1 MPENPPR
8 LTAEE
13 LESLREAT
21 LQRYVAADHTY
32 AEIGRLRAYTDEPD
46 GGLINLID
54 MASSLARS
62 HEAALERIAELEV
75 ELDRLRERRRTW
87 LLRFRTASARVA
99 ELEAQQQP
107 RVIET
112 PEELSAL
119 PGGALVHDG
128 TAVFD
133 HLGAGWWVT
142 TGSAD
147 PIHSEAILEAEPDGT
162 CGCTVIV
169 LWTPEADIQ
178 SDIRILLL
186 GKEFEARAAIDRVRK
201 LHQPENGCDNPV
213 HTVPDATCPQC
224 CDYCQCCGEAMPCA
238 TIR

>member
-62 HEAALERIAELEV
+62 HEAALERIAELEAERARLV
-75 ELDRLRERRRTW
+75 EGVASTVRRFSATLDERDALRARL
-87 LLRFRTASARVA
+87 A
-99 ELEAQQQP
+99 ELETQQQP
-107 RVIET
+107 RVIT
-112 PEELSAL
+112 DPEELSAL

-169 LWTPEADIQ
+169 LWTPRQEGQAD
-178 SDIRILLL
+178 
-186 GKEFEARAAIDRVRK
+186 A
-201 LHQPENGCDNPV
+201 
-213 HTVPDATCPQC
+213 
-224 CDYCQCCGEAMPCA
+224 
-238 TIR
+238 

>member
-1 MPENPPR
+1 MPDQTSPVGDDFPCCTTPTPR
-8 LTAEE
+8 AELSRE
-13 LESLREAT
+13 HLEVFAVDRHAAAESE
-21 LQRYVAADHTY
+21 VAAM
-32 AEIGRLRAYTDEPD
+32 AQELLAARA
-46 GGLINLID
+46 
-54 MASSLARS
+54 
-62 HEAALERIAELEV
+62 RIAEMES
-75 ELDRLRERRRTW
+75 ER
-87 LLRFRTASARVA
+87 AA

-186 GKEFEARAAIDRVRK
+186 GKEFEARAAIDRARK

-238 TIR
+238 TIRAIDGEDSRFPTPKAGDFTGGVR

>member
-1 MPENPPR
+1 MAERTQR

-13 LESLREAT
+13 LEALREAT
-21 LQRYVAADHTY
+21 LQHYEAAGYPDELTD
-32 AEIGRLRAYTDEPD
+32 RLRAYTDEPD
-46 GGLINLID
+46 GGLVNLID

-62 HEAALERIAELEV
+62 HEAALARIAELEA

-87 LLRFRTASARVA
+87 LLRFRTASARLA

-107 RVIET
+107 RVIAD

-128 TAVFD
+128 TVVFD

-169 LWTPEADIQ
+169 LWTPEQEGQAD
-178 SDIRILLL
+178 
-186 GKEFEARAAIDRVRK
+186 A
-201 LHQPENGCDNPV
+201 
-213 HTVPDATCPQC
+213 
-224 CDYCQCCGEAMPCA
+224 
-238 TIR
+238 

>member
-1 MPENPPR
+1 MPEYIAHDPR
-8 LTAEE
+8 TPEE
-13 LESLREAT
+13 
-21 LQRYVAADHTY
+21 
-32 AEIGRLRAYTDEPD
+32 GRLGDALRAAIDSWPNRAWLVLPGPTDIGSE
-46 GGLINLID
+46 
-54 MASSLARS
+54 LAG
-62 HEAALERIAELEV
+62 HLTKELAGW
-75 ELDRLRERRRTW
+75 RPP
-87 LLRFRTASARVA
+87 ARVIA
-99 ELEAQQQP
+99 D
-107 RVIET
+107 

-186 GKEFEARAAIDRVRK
+186 GKEFEARAAIDRARK

-238 TIR
+238 TIRAIDGEDSRFPTPKAGDFTGGVR

>member
-1 MPENPPR
+1 MKIR
-8 LTAEE
+8 QLTAEGRR
-13 LESLREAT
+13 LYARL
-21 LQRYVAADHTY
+21 YAA
-32 AEIGRLRAYTDEPD
+32 
-46 GGLINLID
+46 
-54 MASSLARS
+54 
-62 HEAALERIAELEV
+62 V
-75 ELDRLRERRRTW
+75 LDSGERRVVLSSEGDTAPTTD
-87 LLRFRTASARVA
+87 LLVWAGNNLPVLLDALDEAEEARARVA

-107 RVIET
+107 RIIAD

-147 PIHSEAILEAEPDGT
+147 PIHSEAILKAEPDGT

-238 TIR
+238 TIRAIDGEDSRFPTPKAGDFTGGVR